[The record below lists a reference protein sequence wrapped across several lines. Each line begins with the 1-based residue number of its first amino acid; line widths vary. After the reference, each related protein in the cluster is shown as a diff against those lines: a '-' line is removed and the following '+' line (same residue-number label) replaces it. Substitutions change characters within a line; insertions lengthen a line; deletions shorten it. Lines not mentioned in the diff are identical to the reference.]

1 MIPVTI
7 LTVRTTRGR
16 EKTVINS
23 MEAKVDNE
31 DYAILAVFYPQDL
44 KGYLF
49 VEGDETDI
57 KQLVRDMRHVR
68 GVIDEEVDME
78 KIEEFLSE
86 EPKEITLEVGD
97 TVEVTGGP
105 FEGEEAKIERIDDA
119 NREATIELLEAAVP
133 IPVTISVDMLRK
145 RSEH

>member
-1 MIPVTI
+1 MVI

-16 EKTVINS
+16 EKTAINS
-23 MEAKVDNE
+23 FDAKLE
-31 DYAILAVFYPQDL
+31 SGDYDIKVVFYPEDL

-49 VEGDETDI
+49 VEGKKQDI
-57 KQLVRDMRHVR
+57 KDVAQDMRHVR

-97 TVEVTGGP
+97 KVEVTGGP
-105 FEGEEAKIERIDDA
+105 FEGEEAKIDRIDDA

-133 IPVTISVDMLRK
+133 IPVTISVDQLRK
-145 RSEH
+145 RSD

>member
-1 MIPVTI
+1 MTTI

-23 MEAKVDNE
+23 MQAQVDSGE
-31 DYAILAVFYPQDL
+31 YEIKAVFYPQDL

-49 VEGDETDI
+49 VEGEEQDI
-57 KQLVRDMRHVR
+57 KNLVNDLRHVR

-86 EPKEITLEVGD
+86 EPKEITLDVGD
-97 TVEVTGGP
+97 KVEVTGGP

-145 RSEH
+145 RSDR

>member
-1 MIPVTI
+1 MVI

-16 EKTVINS
+16 EKTAIKSFN
-23 MEAKVDNE
+23 AKMGE
-31 DYAILAVFYPQDL
+31 GEYEIKAVFYPEDL

-49 VEGDETDI
+49 VEGKEQDI
-57 KQLVRDMRHVR
+57 RDLASEMRHVR

-97 TVEVTGGP
+97 KVEVTGGP
-105 FEGEEAKIERIDDA
+105 FEGEEAKIDRIDDA

-145 RSEH
+145 RSE

>member
-1 MIPVTI
+1 MGI

-16 EKTVINS
+16 EKTVVNS
-23 MEAKVDNE
+23 LETAVENKTVD
-31 DYAILAVFYPQDL
+31 IQAVFYPEDL

-57 KQLVRDMRHVR
+57 KDLVQDLRHVR
-68 GVIDEEVDME
+68 GIIEQDVDVEDLE
-78 KIEEFLSE
+78 KFLSA
-86 EPKEITLEVGD
+86 EPREIKLEVGNV
-97 TVEVTGGP
+97 VEVTGGP

-133 IPVTISVDMLRK
+133 IPVTISVDLLRK
-145 RSEH
+145 GRDEQ

>member
-1 MIPVTI
+1 MSI

-16 EKTVINS
+16 EKTVLDS
-23 MEAKVDNE
+23 MNAQVENKDI
-31 DYAILAVFYPQDL
+31 DIKSIFYPQDL

-49 VEGDETDI
+49 VEGNVPDI
-57 KQLVRDMRHVR
+57 KDVAQGLRHVR
-68 GVIDEEVDME
+68 GVIDEEVGLDQ
-78 KIEEFLSE
+78 IEEFLSE
-86 EPKEITLEVGD
+86 EPKEIELEAGD

-145 RSEH
+145 RSDH

>member
-1 MIPVTI
+1 MTI

-16 EKTVINS
+16 EKTAIKS
-23 MEAKVDNE
+23 FDAKIEGN
-31 DYAILAVFYPQDL
+31 DYDIKAVFYPEDL

-49 VEGDETDI
+49 VEGHGPDI
-57 KQLVRDMRHVR
+57 KDVVSDMRHVR

-78 KIEEFLSE
+78 KIQEFLSE

-105 FEGEEAKIERIDDA
+105 FEGEEATIDRIDDA

-133 IPVTISVDMLRK
+133 IPVTISVDQLRK
-145 RSEH
+145 RSD